1 MKITLTILVVL
12 LTGILKYLI
21 YDARE
26 YKSNINYHLLKDE
39 IVKKILTDLKYNE
52 KEYKAFAVTIDE
64 YSTYAYAYAYVSN
77 EKTQNDANKKADELC
92 ELSRKQKNI
101 KKKCMIYNDLI
112 YMDIIK
118 KP

>member
-1 MKITLTILVVL
+1 MKIILTVLVVL
-12 LTGILKYLI
+12 LIGILKYLT
-21 YDARE
+21 YDTRE

-64 YSTYAYAYAYVSN
+64 YSTYAYVSN
-77 EKTQNDANKKADELC
+77 EKSQNDANKKADELC

-101 KKKCMIYNDLI
+101 KKKMY
-112 YMDIIK
+112 DI
-118 KP
+118 

>member
-1 MKITLTILVVL
+1 MKIILTIFTVL
-12 LTGILKYLI
+12 LIGILKYLT
-21 YDARE
+21 YDNRE
-26 YKSNINYHLLKDE
+26 YKSNIKYHLLKDE

-64 YSTYAYAYAYVSN
+64 YSTYAYTYVSN
-77 EKTQNDANKKADELC
+77 EKTQNDADKKANELC
-92 ELSRKQKNI
+92 ELSRKEKNI
-101 KKKCMIYNDLI
+101 NKKCIIYNDLI

>member
-1 MKITLTILVVL
+1 MKIILTIFAVFLIV
-12 LTGILKYLI
+12 ILKYLT
-21 YDARE
+21 YDTRE

-52 KEYKAFAVTIDE
+52 KEYKAFSVTIDE
-64 YSTYAYAYAYVSN
+64 YSTYAYAYVSN
-77 EKTQNDANKKADELC
+77 EKTQNDADKKANELC

-101 KKKCMIYNDLI
+101 NKKCMIYNDLI